1 MKKELYSI
9 KNKKIEDEVIKLTKG
24 QLYTLDLDGNVDLNY
39 NYKLRVKGEIDVP
52 LYTRTEEEFPLFY
65 RRLKDSVKLNG
76 EEEVLVFSSFNYAH
90 ERSAYCMIR
99 EEFPVGEKG
108 VFSFH
113 LKNQV
118 ISGNFSIRLEVYY
131 GEKKTRYYYEECD
144 ESYEFVIENGKDD
157 FSSAIQFKKEVDFV
171 MLKISAI
178 DIEGEAYFNLPS
190 LLIAGKEFIP
200 SFLSFR
206 GDCPNWIGEGF
217 SRTEKQHFI
226 VKVNEQTI
234 FDGIKIEAQQH
245 LSGVEFL
252 IPDNILKETGNVLS
266 IEYGMDN
273 TVDYLIS
280 EVMLIT
286 MPKKFEILG
295 VSTYQRLGRSFGVLV
310 YNPLNA
316 PISVQESE
324 CLKFID
330 ETKLDNC
337 ISVLR
342 FLPVKTGKDINV
354 FLKANGEIHTFL
366 LDRISD
372 DIGDKVITGT
382 GDFIYVEQD
391 IDLFYEYLAW
401 YLNNNIGNMLTF
413 RCAYRWGRNE
423 ECNDKFWEQALKLLS
438 LLGIYYSL
446 MIDGRELN
454 GLNATPDKSVFE
466 DKYFL
471 GEQTHEWDGSFLY
484 KAQRLNDEEDF
495 FNQLCSRKIKK
506 YGIQGKK
513 SPVYD
518 KKGVPC
524 FAYASD
530 SADNMLEAYNGFLNG
545 LKDTQS
551 DGATRHTGVTPHFN
565 TLFDAGYDWVGYESL
580 YNSHEI
586 LLGAIR
592 GMCKERDKI
601 GFGTHTA
608 LQWST
613 IPANDEK
620 HALRYKISLNMGYMH
635 GATEINTEE
644 GLWTIEQPFVPYDRF
659 SEECIAHRNMQ
670 EQFNKY
676 VQTHSRIG
684 KPVHKI
690 AYVLGNLDGMACF
703 SMNSVYGM
711 MGEEWKVNT
720 PEKSWETLHTFFP
733 QATLGAVYCYVGKG
747 GEKGLSKEIKEL
759 FNMCPESYSDVFDY
773 QSLGLFSSTPYGSI
787 DVISA
792 ESSIMKEYEL
802 LFFAGWNTCT
812 HRQLELLVDYL
823 ESGKTLIM
831 AKPHLFDSIERKQVF
846 SKEATIIK
854 DKLVEKLLSFK
865 DRGNLIY
872 FDKEDYPYAYLEEY
886 NNAIKEKALLV
897 KNNII
902 FGVHNA
908 SYVEYDLLDGNK
920 RFYLQN
926 ICWWNDEPA
935 TISICIGAAAHKV
948 FIDDFEIKSL
958 LVNRDN
964 KVAIYQKDNN
974 TELLF
979 VNDTGIIKGYGIADL
994 LVYTESGCTNL
1005 KVSVEG
1011 EKIFNIADLL

>member
-1 MKKELYSI
+1 MEKELYSVKNRRVEKDI
-9 KNKKIEDEVIKLTKG
+9 KRLSKG
-24 QLYTLDLDGNVDLNY
+24 QGYTVNLEDGVDLQY

-52 LYTRTEEEFPLFY
+52 LYTRTEEVFPLYY
-65 RRLKDSVKLNG
+65 RRLKDSVQLNEG
-76 EEEVLVFSSFNYAH
+76 EEALVFSSFNYAY

-99 EEFPVGEKG
+99 EEFPVGQQG
-108 VFSFH
+108 IFFFH
-113 LKNQV
+113 LLNK
-118 ISGNFSIRLEVYY
+118 IHGGNFFVRLEVYY

-144 ESYEFVIENGKDD
+144 ESYDFVIENGQET
-157 FSSAIQFKKEVDFV
+157 FSSGIQFNKEVDFI
-171 MLKISAI
+171 MLKVSAI
-178 DIEGEAYFNLPS
+178 DIDGEAYFYTPS
-190 LLIAGKEFIP
+190 LLMAGKEYIP
-200 SFLSFR
+200 SFTSFR

-226 VKVNEQTI
+226 VKVNEQI
-234 FDGIKIEAQQH
+234 VFDGIKIEAQQH
-245 LSGVEFL
+245 LSGVEFI
-252 IPDNILKETGNVLS
+252 IPDGILKQSNNVLS
-266 IEYGMDN
+266 IEYGTDN

-286 MPKKFEILG
+286 MPKTFEILG
-295 VSTYQRLGRSFGVLV
+295 VSTHQRLNRTFGVLV
-310 YNPLNA
+310 YNPSNDTIA
-316 PISVQESE
+316 VQDNEHVS
-324 CLKFID
+324 FVD
-330 ETKLDNC
+330 ETKLDNS

-342 FLPVKTGKDINV
+342 FLPIKTGRDVNV
-354 FLKANGEIHTFL
+354 SLQVNGKTYTFS
-366 LDRISD
+366 LDRICVD
-372 DIGDKVITGT
+372 MGDKIITGT

-391 IDLFYEYLAW
+391 IQLFYEYLAW
-401 YLNNNIGNMLTF
+401 YLNNNIGNLLTF
-413 RCAYRWGRNE
+413 RCAYRWGRTE

-466 DKYFL
+466 GKYFL

-495 FNQLCSRKIKK
+495 FNQLCSRKITK

-513 SPVYD
+513 SPIYD
-518 KKGVPC
+518 KNGVPC

-530 SADNMLEAYNGFLNG
+530 SANNMQEAYNGLLNG

-659 SEECIAHRNMQ
+659 SDECIAHRNMQ

-711 MGEEWKVNT
+711 AGEEWKVNT
-720 PEKSWETLHTFFP
+720 PEKSWEALHTFFP

-747 GEKGLSKEIKEL
+747 GEKGISKEIKEL
-759 FNMCPESYSDVFDY
+759 FKMCPESYADIFDY

-787 DVISA
+787 DVISG
-792 ESSIMKEYEL
+792 ESSTMKEYDL
-802 LFFAGWNTCT
+802 LFFGGWNTCT
-812 HRQLELLVDYL
+812 HKQLELLIDYL
-823 ESGKTLIM
+823 KCGKTLVL
-831 AKPHLFDSIERKQVF
+831 AKPHLFDSVDRKEVLGGNASIIED
-846 SKEATIIK
+846 E
-854 DKLVEKLLSFK
+854 LVQELLAFQEK
-865 DRGNLIY
+865 GNLIY
-872 FDKEDYPYAYLEEY
+872 FDREDYPSVYLEEY
-886 NNAIKEKALLV
+886 SKAIKPLAIKA
-897 KNNII
+897 KSNII
-902 FGVHNA
+902 DGVDNV
-908 SYVEYDLLDGNK
+908 SYVEYDMPDGNK

-926 ICWWNDEPA
+926 IAWWNELPA
-935 TISICIGAAAHKV
+935 TLSINVEQVNYQIAIS
-948 FIDDFEIKSL
+948 DFEIKSMF
-958 LVNRDN
+958 VSNDN
-964 KVAIYQKDNN
+964 TIAIYQNDND
-974 TELLF
+974 TELLLDEET
-979 VNDTGIIKGYGIADL
+979 VVITGYGVADLFIYTKNGCTNKKIEINGEKRLLIADL
-994 LVYTESGCTNL
+994 V
-1005 KVSVEG
+1005 
-1011 EKIFNIADLL
+1011 